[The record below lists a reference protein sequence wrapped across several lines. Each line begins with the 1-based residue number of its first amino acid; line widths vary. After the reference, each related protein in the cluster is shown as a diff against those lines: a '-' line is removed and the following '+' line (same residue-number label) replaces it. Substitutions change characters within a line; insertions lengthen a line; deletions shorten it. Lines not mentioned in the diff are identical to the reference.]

1 VARVLLLTQLLPFPL
16 DSGAK
21 IRAYYVIRHLAE
33 RHDVTLVS
41 FVRTDDRSGH
51 VDHLRRFCQTVYT
64 VPMRRSRAR
73 DIRALLL
80 AGLTSRP
87 IVIVRDEISEMHA
100 LLRSLVKS
108 ETFDI
113 VHADQ
118 TSMAQYALYA
128 KSQAARSRNGL
139 AVRLLLD
146 AHNALYRIPQRLAA
160 QERSP
165 LKRLLLRREARTLER
180 YEADVCQR
188 FDRVVFVSDQD
199 RQALLAKVSHSSS
212 QREIRDTRMTTIPI
226 CVDPDDKP
234 LLEQVARPR
243 AITHLG
249 TMFWPPNVEGVL
261 WFAREVFPRILAQA
275 PRARLVVLG
284 KNPPRAVQMLAC
296 QQPCVEVTGYVADPA
311 PYLAE
316 TAAFVVPLHSAG
328 GMRVK
333 ILDAWCWGMPIV
345 STSIGAEGIAVK
357 EGDNILI
364 ADTARAFAQSVVTLL
379 EQPGL
384 REQLRVNGRRWVEQ
398 RYHWRRMYAQWDEVY
413 RQLAVA

>member
-1 VARVLLLTQLLPFPL
+1 
-16 DSGAK
+16 
-21 IRAYYVIRHLAE
+21 
-33 RHDVTLVS
+33 
-41 FVRTDDRSGH
+41 
-51 VDHLRRFCQTVYT
+51 
-64 VPMRRSRAR
+64 
-73 DIRALLL
+73 
-80 AGLTSRP
+80 LTSSP
-87 IVIVRDEISEMHA
+87 IVIVRDEINEMHA
-100 LLRSLVKS
+100 LLRSLVES
-108 ETFDI
+108 EAFDV

-128 KSQAARSRNGL
+128 RSRAARSRNRH

-180 YEADVCQR
+180 YEADICQR

-199 RQALLAKVSHSSS
+199 RQALLTKVSPSRS
-212 QREIRDTRMTTIPI
+212 QYEIQDTKMTTIPI

-234 LLEQVARPR
+234 VVEQEARPS

-261 WFAREVFPRILAQA
+261 WFAQEVFPRILTQA

-284 KNPPRAVQMLAC
+284 KNPPREVQSLAF
-296 QQPCVEVTGYVADPA
+296 QQPCVEVTGYVADPV
-311 PYLAE
+311 PYLVE

-345 STSIGAEGIAVK
+345 STSIGAEGIDVGA
-357 EGDNILI
+357 GDNILI
-364 ADTARAFAQSVVTLL
+364 ADTAGAFAQNVVTLL
-379 EQPGL
+379 EQPAL
-384 REQLRVNGRRWVEQ
+384 REQLRANGRRWVEE